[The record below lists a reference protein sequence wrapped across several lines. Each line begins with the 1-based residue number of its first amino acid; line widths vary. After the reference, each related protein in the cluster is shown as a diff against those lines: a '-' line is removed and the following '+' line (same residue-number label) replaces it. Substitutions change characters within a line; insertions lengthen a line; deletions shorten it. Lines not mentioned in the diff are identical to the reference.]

1 MYRHLQ
7 AGVYIAPLC
16 EGMALLTMHDDQY
29 FLLNETQARALM
41 TLLGGVPADAAG
53 DHAALIQWTTAFE
66 KQGLLRPGTYEQAD
80 PMALDAAS
88 RSVAP
93 LTGFTGWR
101 LNPEDLGPG
110 LPLWLI
116 ARAWWAIRQSHRI
129 TARTRM
135 PGLLRWL
142 YGATRARRPLAR
154 PSPSATPTG
163 AALATAG
170 EAAFEDAAR
179 SAMSPAESASLR
191 DRAAVGASSAFSAR
205 LAERARIA
213 QSISALNRA
222 CLFYP
227 RRTKCLE
234 WSAALVHLCQR
245 RGVEV
250 DLVIGVSG
258 GPFSAH
264 AWVEH
269 DGAVVGDDIDRRR
282 QFAVIVDGQ
291 SWRCGPRDAGAAR
304 RTAYRQ
310 RSANT
315 MPGAARAATP
325 PGVGA

>member
-1 MYRHLQ
+1 
-7 AGVYIAPLC
+7 
-16 EGMALLTMHDDQY
+16 MALLTMHDDQY
-29 FLLNETQARALM
+29 FLLNDMQARALM
-41 TLLGGVPADAAG
+41 TLLGGVAHDEGANGDARGRPSVDAGDAADAVEA
-53 DHAALIQWTTAFE
+53 DADIAAVAARDRADLTPWTAAFE
-66 KQGLLRPGTYEQAD
+66 KQGLLRPGTYDQPD
-80 PMALDAAS
+80 PIALDAAT
-88 RSVAP
+88 RHVAP

-142 YGATRARRPLAR
+142 YGATRARRTIATPQ
-154 PSPSATPTG
+154 PSAAQTD
-163 AALATAG
+163 AAFATAG
-170 EAAFEDAAR
+170 ETASVGAASAAF
-179 SAMSPAESASLR
+179 SPTSIGSPDRTAFSAS
-191 DRAAVGASSAFSAR
+191 SEFSAR

-234 WSAALVHLCQR
+234 WSAALVRLCQQ

-269 DGAVVGDDIDRRR
+269 DGVVVGDDLDRRR

-291 SWRCGPRDAGAAR
+291 SWRCSARDAGATR
-304 RTAYRQ
+304 RLPT
-310 RSANT
+310 
-315 MPGAARAATP
+315 ARAA
-325 PGVGA
+325 